1 MIQHGRDDEIERL
14 LDQPAVD
21 ARLELTSWL
30 GGKRLADLHPG
41 AGKLAW
47 NETDR
52 RGSLDVD
59 VAVEQRIMSPSHPL
73 ANVGQVL
80 EARWTWPEINVSIPC
95 GRWLISEPASREG
108 PVWQVAADPE
118 GPARLA
124 RAQLWEPGAHVIKG
138 TVMGQLRQ
146 LLLHANVSGV
156 HMESWLDKSAPD
168 TEADAGT
175 SVLSLVEDLLAHGET
190 IMRAGRDGLGVEFH
204 RHMYGSGSY
213 QWRLSTSSPR
223 VLKVSGD
230 IATDEIPNRIT
241 VWCEEEVETGD
252 EANPTQHVTRGFSQP
267 LYEGPR
273 RWGGPYGQV
282 PKVVRLDAPVPDI
295 ELRQRARH
303 LLREAQEKAA
313 TVRVEMRADPRIEVG
328 DSMQVVDPTTA
339 TDCYGR
345 VTSVELDAA
354 TGVGVVQCSVRYG
367 RLAGEPISI
376 LNQN

>member
-30 GGKRLADLHPG
+30 GGQRLADLYPG
-41 AGKLAW
+41 AGKIAW

-124 RAQLWEPGAHVIKG
+124 RAQLWEPGTHVFKG
-138 TVMGQLRQ
+138 TVTGQTRQ
-146 LLLHANVSGV
+146 LLAYAGVGGSPSGAW
-156 HMESWLDKSAPD
+156 EDKTAPG
-168 TEADAGT
+168 TEVDPGT
-175 SVLSLVEDLLAHGET
+175 SVLSVVEDLFASAEAV
-190 IMRAGRDGLGVEFH
+190 MRADRTRNAIVFH
-204 RHMYGSGSY
+204 RPVRGAPY
-213 QWRLSTSSPR
+213 QWHLSADSPR
-223 VLKVSGD
+223 VVKISGD
-230 IATDEIPNRIT
+230 IATDEIPNRVT

-267 LYEGPR
+267 LFEGPR

-328 DSMQVVDPTTA
+328 DTVRVHDPA
-339 TDCYGR
+339 EGTDCYGR
-345 VTSVELDAA
+345 VSSHELDAA
-354 TGVGVVQCSVRYG
+354 TGIGVVQCSVRYG

-376 LNQN
+376 LDQN